1 MTHRPYLIEKCS
13 LTVQQK
19 TKNPYLKSPT
29 HRGFYVSLTG
39 VYKYVGKE
47 MEGVSIYGV
56 IF

>member
-19 TKNPYLKSPT
+19 TKNPNIKSPT